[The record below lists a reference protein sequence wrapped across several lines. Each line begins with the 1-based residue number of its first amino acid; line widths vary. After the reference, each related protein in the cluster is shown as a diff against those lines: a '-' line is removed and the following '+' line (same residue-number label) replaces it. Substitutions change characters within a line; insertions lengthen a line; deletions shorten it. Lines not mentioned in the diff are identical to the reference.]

1 MPSRAPRRAP
11 SSALVAVALVAI
23 LVVAGCAL
31 PSINAKATPV
41 AGTGVLKTMDL
52 SGAGFTSI
60 SVVGGISL
68 VVATGDTP
76 TVKLAAQENL
86 LPLVHAEIANGQL
99 SASIGEP
106 GVTSDRTITLTVTV
120 PVLTS
125 VSLGAGATGTME
137 LQAQVL
143 QVSLSGGA
151 TLKAI
156 GSVGQLSLSADSG
169 AQAQLGDLKADGIAL
184 TMGGGSQATLTAAT
198 MVSGSADGGASIT
211 LTSRPAT
218 VNVKT
223 SGGAVVTGG

>member
-137 LQAQVL
+137 LKA